1 MSNFNIPKD
10 GNDMMPFNFGPRATN
25 PKVSGWYRDVTM
37 IVVPY
42 LTDAN
47 ILRSIIPEQFS
58 ISEEPIISIA
68 YVCNKDIDP
77 NSPLINRLGCEKMKK
92 TS

>member
-1 MSNFNIPKD
+1 MSNFKIPKN
-10 GNDMMPFNFGPRATN
+10 GNDLMPFNFGPRL
-25 PKVSGWYRDVTM
+25 PSPSGWYKDVTM

-68 YVCNKDIDP
+68 YACNKDIDWLAGRAY
-77 NSPLINRLGCEKMKK
+77 NLISVSVE
-92 TS
+92 TTF